1 MNILAGARL
10 SGLARAL
17 DGAVQDGRHQVTI
30 VSAVADVAWRLND
43 ARPLDVLILDDR
55 LDPDGDEPIPDS
67 LWRLIYLAGTRRPP
81 TRPLLILREDVFPL
95 DIRDAL
101 IGAAQERRGS
111 AYLAPRWSTP
121 ADDAQAVQWVLTQV
135 QLETRPAQH
144 WIMPLSAAGGC
155 GKTTQLGNLALALQ
169 RRGLRTL
176 LIDADFANGSLTKW
190 LKAPPGSFEPFV
202 TLPQDEPNPGPSYSL
217 DAVRR
222 RIAPHPSGIDLL
234 SSGSGLSEV
243 ADMAM
248 PAMLALV
255 AAVRQLPYDVVCLDT
270 GPDLKARPYA
280 LHVLRD
286 GSVGMV
292 VAQPGRKEREGAAE
306 MLRILRDL
314 AAPDRN
320 ASLLAAA
327 ALLGVEAERGSIA
340 DIYQVHADLL
350 RLYPVVDLGVVPRDP
365 RLISTVAESTT
376 FLSVYDVA
384 PRSAYCRAMEQAVDR
399 LLAWR
404 RVPTAAGAAAGEA
417 RPWWRRLLGAGASV
431 TPQEALP

>member
-1 MNILAGARL
+1 MNVLVGSRL

-17 DGAVQDGRHQVTI
+17 DGAVQDGRHQVAI
-30 VSAVADVAWRLND
+30 VGAVADVAWRLND
-43 ARPLDVLILDDR
+43 SRPLEVLILDDR
-55 LDPDGDEPIPDS
+55 LDPDGEEPIADA

-81 TRPLLILREDVFPL
+81 TRPLLILREDSFPP

-101 IGAAQERRGS
+101 VGAVQERRGG
-111 AYLAPRWSTP
+111 AYLLPRWSTP
-121 ADDAQAVQWVLTQV
+121 ADDAQAVQWILAQV
-135 QLETRPAQH
+135 QLETRPTQH

-176 LIDADFANGSLTKW
+176 LIDADFVNGSLTKW

-202 TLPQDEPNPGPSYSL
+202 TLPQEEPNPGPSYSL

-222 RIAPHPSGIDLL
+222 RIAPHPSGLDLL
-234 SSGSGLSEV
+234 SAGRGLAEV
-243 ADMAM
+243 ADMTL

-255 AAVRQLPYDVVCLDT
+255 NAVRQLPYDVICMDA

-280 LHVLRD
+280 IHVVREGGVAL
-286 GSVGMV
+286 V
-292 VAQPGRKEREGAAE
+292 VAQPGTKERDGAEE
-306 MLRILRDL
+306 MLSLLGKL

-320 ASLLAAA
+320 ASLLTHA

-350 RLYPVVDLGVVPRDP
+350 RRYPVTDLGVVPRDP
-365 RLISTVAESTT
+365 RLVSTLAESPT
-376 FLSVYDVA
+376 FVSFYEA
-384 PRSAYCRAMEQAVDR
+384 GPRSAYRRAIDAAADR

-404 RVPTAAGAAAGEA
+404 RIPVAAAAPA
-417 RPWWRRLLGAGASV
+417 RPWWRRLIGGPSPQ
-431 TPQEALP
+431 PQEALG

>member
-1 MNILAGARL
+1 MNVLVGSRL

-17 DGAVQDGRHQVTI
+17 DGAVQDGRHQVAI
-30 VSAVADVAWRLND
+30 VGAVADVAWRLND
-43 ARPLDVLILDDR
+43 SRPLDVLILDDR
-55 LDPDGDEPIPDS
+55 LDPDGEEPIPDA
-67 LWRLIYLAGTRRPP
+67 LWRLIYLAGARRPP
-81 TRPLLILREDVFPL
+81 TRPLLILRENAFPL

-101 IGAAQERRGS
+101 VGAVQERRGS
-111 AYLAPRWSTP
+111 AYLLPHWSTP

-155 GKTTQLGNLALALQ
+155 GKTTQLGNLGLALQ

-176 LIDADFANGSLTKW
+176 MIDADFANGSLTKW
-190 LKAPPGSFEPFV
+190 LKVPPGSFEPFV

-222 RIAPHPSGIDLL
+222 RIAPHPSGVDLM

-243 ADMAM
+243 ADMAL
-248 PAMLALV
+248 PAMMALV
-255 AAVRQLPYDVVCLDT
+255 TAVRQLPYDVVCLDA

-286 GSVGMV
+286 GCVGMV
-292 VAQPGRKEREGAAE
+292 VAQPGRKERDGASE
-306 MLRILRDL
+306 MLRVLRDL

-320 ASLLAAA
+320 ASLLTHA
-327 ALLGVEAERGSIA
+327 ALLGVEAERGSVA

-376 FLSVYDVA
+376 FISVYDVA
-384 PRSAYCRAMEQAVDR
+384 PRSPYCRAMETAAER
-399 LLAWR
+399 LLAWQ
-404 RVPTAAGAAAGEA
+404 RVPTAAPAAAGAA
-417 RPWWRRLLGAGASV
+417 RPWWRRLLGAAP
-431 TPQEALP
+431 TPQPQEVLR